1 MTLEANKMQDE
12 VEVIFLLFNDGNSYL
27 EVVGRMPFSF
37 LAIVFVYFLGS
48 FRISKTLLW
57 KARARL
63 S

>member
-48 FRISKTLLW
+48 FRISKTLL
-57 KARARL
+57 
-63 S
+63 